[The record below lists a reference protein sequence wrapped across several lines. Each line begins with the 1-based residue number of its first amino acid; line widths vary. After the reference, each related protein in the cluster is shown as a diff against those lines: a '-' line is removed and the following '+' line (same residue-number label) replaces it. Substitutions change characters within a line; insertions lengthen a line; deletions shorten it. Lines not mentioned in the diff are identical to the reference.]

1 MKKFELPR
9 LTKSLLF
16 FLTILLFSSCV
27 PQKDIFY
34 LQDKTPEEGEAKTE
48 FQNPKPPDY
57 KLKSGDNLYI
67 RVVSLDETVNNVF
80 NTNQRNLGGGGQT
93 NSNIYLQSY
102 QIDPNGF
109 ITFPII
115 GKVVVS
121 GLTIEE
127 AQALIQEHVDKYLKE
142 TTVMVRLVNF
152 KFTILGEVNRPGQFY
167 VYQNDINIF
176 EAIGLAGEITNY
188 ADRDNIK
195 LVRKT
200 DKGSEVHI
208 LDITDEDILES
219 DDFYLMPD
227 DVIYIKPIKGKN
239 FVFQSFP
246 YSVVFSSI
254 STALLL
260 INYFK

>member
-1 MKKFELPR
+1 MKKVELHLLNR
-9 LTKSLLF
+9 GLLF
-16 FLTILLFSSCV
+16 FITVLLFSSCV

-34 LQDKTPEEGEAKTE
+34 LQDKIPEDEKKTE
-48 FQNPKPPDY
+48 FENPKPPDY
-57 KLKSGDNLYI
+57 LLKSGDNLYI

-80 NTNQRNLGGGGQT
+80 NPSSQRVYSGGQG
-93 NSNIYLQSY
+93 NSSIYLQSY
-102 QIDPNGF
+102 QIDPEGF

-127 AQALIQEHVDKYLKE
+127 TQALIQEHVDKYLKE

-176 EAIGLAGEITNY
+176 EAIGLAGELTNY
-188 ADRDNIK
+188 ADRDMIK
-195 LVRKT
+195 LIRKT
-200 DKGSEVHI
+200 ENGSEVHI
-208 LDITDEDILES
+208 IDITNEEFLES
-219 DDFYLMPD
+219 EMFYLMPD
-227 DVIYIKPIKGKN
+227 DIVYIKPIKGKN
-239 FVFQSFP
+239 FIFQSFP